1 MVAPR
6 SHTNLIEIDRRY
18 DAAVAALRVA
28 GAEKAT
34 MLVLCGLAA
43 VGCLLGI
50 FDPPSLGMHA
60 THRQEVM
67 DLIRVL
73 TTTAMAITLLLGP
86 GTVWRALGRRRIC
99 LAVVPLPG
107 LALLALT
114 GLAAWLLAGSVDVK
128 TTSFAVLGPAL
139 GLIIGVVVSLED
151 DVFEPEER
159 RTLVLTSLALALGIA
174 RALWSFGPEGEMF
187 EGSIA
192 RTLQPEGRPDSQTSY
207 LVARLLVHGAPPYGK
222 IGLET
227 FQPYNFSSRGPVPG
241 MASAPIML
249 MSGTRP
255 ALTTS
260 EFAWQPFD
268 GQGFMAYRIAM
279 MTFSCSAFLA
289 LWQLVRRVGGARAA
303 RFALL
308 LAVSTPFV
316 IDDLMF
322 TWPKLLAAAFALIG
336 FLWVIERRPFRA
348 GLVVGAGYLMHP
360 SALVGLTSI
369 VPVAFWPPRRPD
381 WRWPR
386 WRRPRVLT
394 VILLGLGTAVAVEFW
409 RLYNGVHLQQ
419 EGFLEYIGWSSVWNT
434 HPSVLQWLEF
444 RFASLAGTLVP
455 MFTPI
460 FHPHTE
466 WNNRLAGQSP
476 GVVHIF
482 DQYWTN
488 LGFGLGILFY
498 PLLLSSLWRAARRWP
513 WPMLTTIVIP
523 FCFFVVYWGFDL
535 TGLLREGLQYWVLLV
550 IGAVALDQSARGFP
564 WLRSVPVRLIL
575 CVRALEVFAVLV
587 ALTWGTRGLVLAS
600 SIFTLNDAVALTAM
614 VLLAALLIVVVWR
627 ETGADLGF
635 GPAPPARPAE
645 AEPPRWPASTARA
658 PSAAP

>member
-1 MVAPR
+1 
-6 SHTNLIEIDRRY
+6 
-18 DAAVAALRVA
+18 
-28 GAEKAT
+28 

-43 VGCLLGI
+43 IGGLLGI
-50 FDPPSLGMHA
+50 ADPPSVGTHA
-60 THRQEVM
+60 THRREVL
-67 DLIRVL
+67 DLVRVL
-73 TTTAMAITLLLGP
+73 TTTALAIVLLLGP
-86 GTVWRALGRRRIC
+86 GAVWRALGRRRIS

-139 GLIIGVVVSLED
+139 GLIVGVLGSVDED
-151 DVFEPEER
+151 LFSREEQ
-159 RTLVLTSLALALGIA
+159 RTLVLTSLALGLGIA
-174 RALWSFGPEGEMF
+174 RSLWSLGPEGEMF
-187 EGSIA
+187 EGTIA

-207 LVARLLVHGAPPYGK
+207 LVARLLVHGADPFGK
-222 IGLET
+222 VGLET
-227 FQPYNFSSRGPVPG
+227 FAPYNFSSRGPIPG

-249 MSGTRP
+249 MSGGRP

-260 EFAWQPFD
+260 EFPWQPFD
-268 GQGFMAYRIAM
+268 AQGFMAYRIAT

-289 LWQLVRRVGGARAA
+289 LWQLVRKLGGAKAA

-322 TWPKLLAAAFALIG
+322 TWPKLLAAAFVLIA
-336 FLWVIERRPFRA
+336 FVWVVERKPFRG
-348 GLVVGAGYLMHP
+348 GLSVSFGYLMHP
-360 SALVGLTSI
+360 SALVGLLSI
-369 VPVAFWPPRRPD
+369 APVAFWPPRP
-381 WRWPR
+381 PR
-386 WRRPRVLT
+386 WRLPNWRRPQVRTVL
-394 VILLGLGTAVAVEFW
+394 LLALGSAVCVEFW
-409 RLYNGVHLQQ
+409 RIYCGPYLQQ
-419 EGFLEYIGWSSVWNT
+419 SGFLEYIGWSSVWNT
-434 HPSVLQWLEF
+434 HPSVLQWLKF
-444 RFASLAGTLVP
+444 RFASLGGTVLP

-488 LGFGLGILFY
+488 LAFGLGILFY
-498 PLLLSSLWRAARRWP
+498 PLLLSSLWRAGRRWP
-513 WPMLTTIVIP
+513 WPFLATIVFP
-523 FCFFVVYWGFDL
+523 FCFFLVYWGFDL

-550 IGAVALDQSARGFP
+550 IGVVALDQPARGFP
-564 WLRSVPVRLIL
+564 WLRSVPVRLVL

-600 SIFTLNDAVALTAM
+600 GEYTLNDAVAFAAM
-614 VLLAALLIVVVWR
+614 VILATLLIVVVWR
-627 ETGADLGF
+627 ETGGDLGCD
-635 GPAPPARPAE
+635 P
-645 AEPPRWPASTARA
+645 PPREGSAVTGSDRIAPALRA
-658 PSAAP
+658 GRDPTGSDL